1 VADQTG
7 TPDQTGAPG
16 QAGAAVPGGG
26 AEPTDPPKLMP
37 WFLLYTLGR
46 LAIAA
51 ALIGLLW
58 LLGLPGTPGFL
69 FGVLLAMPVSFLV
82 LSPVR
87 QRLTSAL
94 VARNERKEALRAQ
107 LRGSDADDG

>member
-7 TPDQTGAPG
+7 APEHSGASA
-16 QAGAAVPGGG
+16 AGGTAPAPL
-26 AEPTDPPKLMP
+26 AT
-37 WFLLYTLGR
+37 WFLLYTVGR

-51 ALIGLLW
+51 ALIALLW
-58 LLGLPGTPGFL
+58 ALGLPGTPGFL

-94 VARNERKEALRAQ
+94 VARSERKEALRAE
-107 LRGSDADDG
+107 LRGTDADAQGPRS

>member
-1 VADQTG
+1 MADQTG
-7 TPDQTGAPG
+7 AVGATSA
-16 QAGAAVPGGG
+16 AGGTS
-26 AEPTDPPKLMP
+26 AEPRLWPL
-37 WFLLYTLGR
+37 FLLYTFGR

-58 LLGLPGTPGFL
+58 VLGLPGTPGFL

-87 QRLTSAL
+87 TRLTSAL
-94 VARNERKEALRAQ
+94 VVRNERKAALRTQ
-107 LRGSDADDG
+107 LRGTDPE